1 MSAPFQLD
9 AFETDAFQQSGSS
22 PVMPAFVPWGGSGA
36 APWSAPRDVV
46 MTAEEELEELL
57 TVDALFTDL
66 L

>member
-9 AFETDAFQQSGSS
+9 AFEADAFQQQGTS
-22 PVMPAFVPWGGSGA
+22 PVVPVFVPWGGSGMSSWQ
-36 APWSAPRDVV
+36 PPKPVV

-57 TVDALFTDL
+57 TVDGLFTDL